1 MEVFYGYWGLLFSS
15 IQWISE
21 NPKLALPTLFE
32 QIFIMIITFLAMIL
46 LFFSVLGPEFL
57 TTGKI
62 SANSTNLTALVVP
75 FIIFSII
82 LMISSLIISSYVSA
96 ATVGMS
102 KSIVF
107 GEKPDLGLGFRNGNK
122 YFLKIIAVSIIRL
135 ILLMVSAIPL
145 ISGVFADYAYGIAP
159 ALTLIGVLVSL
170 VLWVVT
176 MILLIFTS
184 QSIVVC
190 GESVI
195 GSIKDSIRV
204 LRENISDVI
213 IVIVINIIIVF
224 CIVFVFVIIN
234 TLLSF
239 IPIVGSLL
247 SIILQVIVACLITPF
262 LTLVLTYVYMDK
274 KGLIH
279 SNIEN
284 SEHMSEDVT

>member
-1 MEVFYGYWGLLFSS
+1 M
-15 IQWISE
+15 
-21 NPKLALPTLFE
+21 ALPTLFE

-62 SANSTNLTALVVP
+62 SANSTNLSALIVL

-82 LMISSLIISSYVSA
+82 WMILLIISSYVSA
-96 ATVGMS
+96 ATIGMS

-122 YFLKIIAVSIIRL
+122 YFLKIIAVSIITL
-135 ILLMVSAIPL
+135 ILLMVSAIP
-145 ISGVFADYAYGIAP
+145 IIIGVFADYAYGIAP

-213 IVIVINIIIVF
+213 IVIVINIIIAF
-224 CIVFVFVIIN
+224 CIFFVVGIIKM
-234 TLLSF
+234 LLSL
-239 IPIVGSLL
+239 IPIVGSLF

>member
-1 MEVFYGYWGLLFSS
+1 
-15 IQWISE
+15 
-21 NPKLALPTLFE
+21 
-32 QIFIMIITFLAMIL
+32 MIITFLAMIL

-107 GEKPDLGLGFRNGNK
+107 GENLIWAWDLEMVINIFENHRCFDNKVNFVNGFC
-122 YFLKIIAVSIIRL
+122 Y
-135 ILLMVSAIPL
+135 PL
-145 ISGVFADYAYGIAP
+145 IMGFADYAYGIAP

-213 IVIVINIIIVF
+213 IVIVINIIIAF
-224 CIVFVFVIIN
+224 CIFFVVGIIKM
-234 TLLSF
+234 LLSL
-239 IPIVGSLL
+239 IPIVDL
-247 SIILQVIVACLITPF
+247 F
-262 LTLVLTYVYMDK
+262 
-274 KGLIH
+274 
-279 SNIEN
+279 
-284 SEHMSEDVT
+284 

>member
-62 SANSTNLTALVVP
+62 SANSTNLTALIVP
-75 FIIFSII
+75 FIIFFII
-82 LMISSLIISSYVSA
+82 WMISLIISSYVSA
-96 ATVGMS
+96 ATIGMS

-234 TLLSF
+234 TILSL